1 MNTSLEQTMDGPLE
15 TSGAMTLEQANGKA
29 VTAAAAWAVSCYVG
43 AQLISNVASLKI
55 GLVAGYA
62 VDMGTFLYP
71 VTFTLRDVV
80 HKVVGRAGA
89 RSVIWAA
96 AVLNLFMALYFMWI
110 TGVPGDP
117 NWGLDSQFSAVLTP
131 VWRLVTASIAAQLIS
146 ELLDTEAYHWFVT
159 RVTRRFHWM
168 RVLFSNSLSIPVDNV
183 VFAVGAFG
191 FSLPWAVVGQI
202 FLFNLVIKFAVTL
215 FSLPVIYLVR
225 ERRPDQA

>member
-1 MNTSLEQTMDGPLE
+1 MSTAAERTMNGPMESPGPLARE
-15 TSGAMTLEQANGKA
+15 QADAKAMTS
-29 VTAAAAWAVSCYVG
+29 AAAWAVSCYVG

-80 HKVVGRAGA
+80 HKVVGRSGA

-117 NWGLDSQFSAVLTP
+117 SWGLDEQFSAVLTP
-131 VWRLVTASIAAQLIS
+131 VWRLVTASIAAQLVS

-159 RVTRRFHWM
+159 RVTRRFHWL
-168 RVLFSNSLSIPVDNV
+168 RVLFSNSLSIPVDNI

-191 FSLPWAVVGQI
+191 FTLPWSVVGEI
-202 FLFNLVIKFAVTL
+202 FLFNLVVKFAVTL
-215 FSLPVIYLVR
+215 LSLPFIYFVR